1 MCSRYDVYTTVQSIY
16 CYPDSNVLKNKLN
29 IRDLRELKDVE
40 EKFVAIKQ
48 LVLLQK
54 PIPGRFTINHL
65 LRIHRFLFED
75 VYPFAGHIRR
85 EQISK
90 GETLFFPPDLIKR
103 ELRRVFGEIHEA
115 GMLQEK
121 KPQSQIQHLS
131 HVMAELNIIH
141 PFREGNGRSIRELI
155 RCMAQVYGL
164 TLNWGNADQDTMM
177 DAAIAS
183 VYDDMALCE
192 ILHQCLESGEM

>member
-29 IRDLRELKDVE
+29 IRDLRELKDIE

-103 ELRRVFGEIHEA
+103 ELRRVFGEIHET

-141 PFREGNGRSIRELI
+141 PFREGNGRSIREFI

-183 VYDDMALCE
+183 VYDDMAFCE